1 MKLTLHYDF
10 GDYEVENVEE
20 ELAFLI
26 CNKLNIDDD
35 FMVEKLIT
43 YLDYILGLDDLV
55 DYFEDDLYM
64 ELEDR
69 AYNKHLEN
77 VIEHERYKQQVMSDY
92 NKSKGV
98 W

>member
-20 ELAFLI
+20 EIASLI
-26 CNKLNIDDD
+26 CNRLNIDDD

-55 DYFEDDLYM
+55 DYFEDDLYR
-64 ELEDR
+64 ELENK
-69 AYNKHLEN
+69 AYNKYLEN
-77 VIEHERYKQQVMSDY
+77 VIEHERYKQQVISDY

>member
-10 GDYEVENVEE
+10 GDYEVEYVEE
-20 ELAFLI
+20 EIASLI
-26 CNKLNIDDD
+26 CNRLNIDDD

-43 YLDYILGLDDLV
+43 YLDYILGLDDLD
-55 DYFEDDLYM
+55 DYFEDDLYR
-64 ELEDR
+64 ELENK
-69 AYNKHLEN
+69 AYNKYLEN
-77 VIEHERYKQQVMSDY
+77 VIEYEKYKQQVISDY

>member
-20 ELAFLI
+20 EIALLI
-26 CNKLNIDDD
+26 CEKLNIDDD
-35 FMVEKLIT
+35 FMVEKLIS

-55 DYFEDDLYM
+55 EYFEDDLYR
-64 ELEDR
+64 ELENK
-69 AYNKHLEN
+69 AYNRHLES
-77 VIEHERYKQQVMSDY
+77 ELEYERYRQQVINDY

>member
-10 GDYEVENVEE
+10 GDYVVENVEE
-20 ELAFLI
+20 EIALLI
-26 CNKLNIDDD
+26 CEKLKVDDE
-35 FMVEKLIT
+35 FLVEKIIT

-55 DYFEDDLYM
+55 DYFEDDLYR
-64 ELEDR
+64 ELQNK

-77 VIEHERYKQQVMSDY
+77 ELEYERHKQEVIADY
-92 NKSKGV
+92 NKSKGI

>member
-20 ELAFLI
+20 EIALLI

-35 FMVEKLIT
+35 FMVEKLIS
-43 YLDYILGLDDLV
+43 YLDYVLGLDDLV
-55 DYFEDDLYM
+55 DYFEDDLYR
-64 ELEDR
+64 ELEYK
-69 AYNKHLEN
+69 AYNKHLQD
-77 VIEHERYKQQVMSDY
+77 VIDYERYKQQVMSDY
-92 NKSKGV
+92 NKSKGI